1 MVYAFFLAAV
11 SSIVQERAPLD
22 FLERVRIVET
32 RPAKGELTLVD
43 PEGESRTLREGD
55 LLPEAGG
62 AAIQEVGRS
71 TLVLR
76 RIVSGADGQKG
87 EALIVVRFDRS
98 GKTRV
103 REYRTVPD
111 VSPRATPHNAPNEK
125 R

>member
-1 MVYAFFLAAV
+1 MDAFFLAAAFA
-11 SSIVQERAPLD
+11 IVQETAPSD

-32 RPAKGELTLVD
+32 RPADGELTLVD
-43 PEGESRTLREGD
+43 PEGESRTLHEGD

-71 TLVLR
+71 TLVLK

-111 VSPRATPHNAPNEK
+111 ASVK
-125 R
+125 RR